1 MIYIETGSCSP
12 AVNLAYEDYFLKGR
26 DLQEDLFML
35 WRNEPTIVVGRFQN
49 TLEEINSSFAEMH
62 HIRVIRRITGGG
74 AVYHDLGNLCFSFI
88 LHDIQPN
95 IIDKSK
101 YVRPLVDALAQLG
114 VNAEVNRRNDLVVA
128 GKKFSGNAMALHKD
142 RLLFHGTLLFDTDL
156 EMLVDVLKSSEV
168 KIQSK
173 GVKSIRSTVT
183 NIKEYLREEMDVIQ
197 FKERLKELLSADAL
211 TTAYIPCQEDLDAI
225 HELVRTKYETWS
237 WNFGND
243 PGSKIHR
250 SCQLLD
256 GVLEIYLEL
265 EKGYIKTC
273 QIISDF
279 KTSIKLG
286 EIEKLLTNV
295 RYTSTDIQRALTDL
309 DLEKKLGLISK
320 DELVQWIG
328 MKEGFLTKGG

>member
-12 AVNLAYEDYFLKGR
+12 AINLAYEDYFLKGR
-26 DLQEDLFML
+26 DLKKDLFML

-49 TLEEINSSFAEMH
+49 TLEEINSSFAETH

-101 YVRPLVDALAQLG
+101 YARPLVDALAQLG
-114 VNAEVNRRNDLVVA
+114 VNAEMTRRNDLVVD
-128 GKKFSGNAMALHKD
+128 GKKISGNAMALHKD

-156 EMLVDVLKSSEV
+156 EMLEEVLKSSEV

-173 GVKSIRSTVT
+173 AVQSVRSRVT
-183 NIKEYLREEMDVIQ
+183 NIKDYLRQEMDVIQ
-197 FKERLKELLSADAL
+197 FKERMKELLSTDTL
-211 TTAYIPCQEDLDAI
+211 TTAYIPCQEDFEAI
-225 HELVRTKYETWS
+225 QELVRTKYETWS
-237 WNFGND
+237 WNFGKD

-265 EKGYIKTC
+265 DKGYIKTC

-279 KTSIKLG
+279 KTPIRLG
-286 EIEKLLTNV
+286 EIENLLKNV
-295 RYTSTDIQRALTDL
+295 RYTSTDIREALTDL
-309 DLEKKLGLISK
+309 DLEKKPGLISK
-320 DELVQWIG
+320 DDLVQWIG
-328 MKEGFLTKGG
+328 R